1 VRAQARPIAWQVV
14 EVGLGGTFDTT
25 NVFDTVDV
33 AVITPISLEHTRIL
47 GDTREAIARDKAGLI
62 KPGSVCVLAPQDD
75 PAVTAVV
82 RGRCDEV
89 GAELVEVALHYEWEP
104 IERHVYGQS
113 FEVRR
118 LGRERGDGRG
128 ATIEGRTQM
137 LGHHQVANAATAV
150 AVADVLRRNG
160 QPIDD
165 RDIVDGIA
173 RARLR
178 GRMEVMG
185 QRPLI
190 VGDGAHNEASA
201 AALARSLKEY
211 FEWRRCFIIIGVM
224 DDKDVRSMGFKL
236 SHLADLIVATRFDS
250 PRALD
255 PYVII
260 QEIGFLGTA
269 TVAEENVAGAF
280 DTALSHADEE
290 DLICVTGS
298 LYLVA
303 EARKHLLGEGA
314 VEA

>member
-1 VRAQARPIAWQVV
+1 
-14 EVGLGGTFDTT
+14 
-25 NVFDTVDV
+25 
-33 AVITPISLEHTRIL
+33 
-47 GDTREAIARDKAGLI
+47 
-62 KPGSVCVLAPQDD
+62 
-75 PAVTAVV
+75 
-82 RGRCDEV
+82 
-89 GAELVEVALHYEWEP
+89 
-104 IERHVYGQS
+104 
-113 FEVRR
+113 
-118 LGRERGDGRG
+118 
-128 ATIEGRTQM
+128 
-137 LGHHQVANAATAV
+137 
-150 AVADVLRRNG
+150 
-160 QPIDD
+160 
-165 RDIVDGIA
+165 
-173 RARLR
+173 
-178 GRMEVMG
+178 MEVMG